1 LCWKKIQIREVYMS
15 NQRYIRRPVEDAAIG
30 RINKKSTV
38 KDDRHRDPVT
48 PNRESAKRA
57 ETKIMAATYKHEEEI
72 KPVMENIINPYN
84 QGLCQLCDYSSKR
97 IGEFYCQQDM
107 PVVRCYQILNC
118 SVYQL
123 RDEGVITTRA

>member
-1 LCWKKIQIREVYMS
+1 MS

-48 PNRESAKRA
+48 PNRKNAKRV
-57 ETKIMAATYKHEEEI
+57 ETGMAVTYKHEEEI
-72 KPVMENIINPYN
+72 RPVMENIINPYN

-97 IGEFYCQQDM
+97 IGEFYCFEST

-123 RDEGVITTRA
+123 SDEGVITTRA

>member
-1 LCWKKIQIREVYMS
+1 MS

-30 RINKKSTV
+30 RINKKSTA
-38 KDDRHRDPVT
+38 KNDRHRDPVT
-48 PNRESAKRA
+48 SNSENAKRA
-57 ETKIMAATYKHEEEI
+57 DAKIGMAVTYKHEHEEEI
-72 KPVMENIINPYN
+72 KPVMENIMNPYN
-84 QGLCQLCDYSSKR
+84 QGICQLCDYSSKR